1 MPRMRNIKLK
11 KIMLPAGACVF
22 VAMLPQ
28 AQADQHDQRSF
39 LAFSGPVK
47 IPGKILGAGTYDLN
61 HVSTAGNWYMVDVNN
76 DKNLFSSR
84 DPLFEGRILALKTL
98 RFM

>member
-1 MPRMRNIKLK
+1 MRNIKLK

-47 IPGKILGAGTYDLN
+47 IPGKILGAGTYVLSRVD
-61 HVSTAGNWYMVDVNN
+61 TEGDWYMVQVTN
-76 DKNLFSSR
+76 DKNAFSSR
-84 DPLFEGRILALKTL
+84 NPLFEGRFPPMEIL